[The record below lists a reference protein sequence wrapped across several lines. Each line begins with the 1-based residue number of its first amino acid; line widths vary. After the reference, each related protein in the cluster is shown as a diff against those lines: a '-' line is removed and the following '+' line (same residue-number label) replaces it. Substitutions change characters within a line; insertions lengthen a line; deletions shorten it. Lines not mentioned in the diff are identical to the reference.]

1 MGSNTTEQYRVVIDQ
16 ARQTFIAKN
25 QDYGT
30 AWRILR
36 ISSFVDQLFIKAK
49 RIRSIE
55 EHQQKAVDEGVE
67 PEFTGLINY
76 AALALIQ
83 LKLTAEKPLE
93 MPFEEVLA
101 LYDEVTTE
109 ARELMEKKN
118 HDYGEVWREMWQT
131 SLTDMILMKL
141 LRVRKLLE
149 QDGKAIASEGIDASF
164 YDIIN
169 YSVFALIKMQERH
182 EGNYHSH

>member
-1 MGSNTTEQYRVVIDQ
+1 MESKTSQQYLAVIEE
-16 ARQTFIAKN
+16 ARQTFVAKN

-36 ISSFVDQLFIKAK
+36 MGSFVDQLFIKAK

-55 EHQQKAVDEGVE
+55 EQEETAINEGIE
-67 PEFTGLINY
+67 PEFKGLINY

-83 LKLTAEKPLE
+83 LKLSADKPLE
-93 MPFEEVLA
+93 LPFEEVLKH
-101 LYDEVTTE
+101 YDEVTTE

-118 HDYGEVWREMWQT
+118 HDYGEVWREMWQS

-149 QDGKAIASEGIDASF
+149 QGGQAIASEGIDSSF
-164 YDIIN
+164 YDIMN
-169 YSVFALIKMQERH
+169 YSVFALIKIEEHDESTDYRD
-182 EGNYHSH
+182 

>member
-1 MGSNTTEQYRVVIDQ
+1 
-16 ARQTFIAKN
+16 
-25 QDYGT
+25 
-30 AWRILR
+30 
-36 ISSFVDQLFIKAK
+36 
-49 RIRSIE
+49 
-55 EHQQKAVDEGVE
+55 
-67 PEFTGLINY
+67 
-76 AALALIQ
+76 
-83 LKLTAEKPLE
+83 

-118 HDYGEVWREMWQT
+118 HDYGEVWREMWQR

-169 YSVFALIKMQERH
+169 YSVFALIKIQERH

>member
-1 MGSNTTEQYRVVIDQ
+1 MGSKTTEQYQTVIQQ
-16 ARQTFIAKN
+16 ARQKFIDKN

-36 ISSFVDQLFIKAK
+36 IGSFVDQLFIKAK

-55 EHQQKAVDEGVE
+55 ENTYTAIDEGVE
-67 PEFTGLINY
+67 PEYIGLVNY

-83 LKLTAEKPLE
+83 LQLPDDKPLDL
-93 MPFEEVLA
+93 PFEEVLA
-101 LYDEVTTE
+101 NYDAVINE
-109 ARELMEKKN
+109 AWELMEKKN
-118 HDYGEVWREMWQT
+118 HDYGEVWREMWPT

-141 LRVRKLLE
+141 LRIRKLIS
-149 QDGKAIASEGIDASF
+149 QDEEAVDSEGLDANF

-169 YSVFALIKMQERH
+169 YSVFALIKIHENHERTY
-182 EGNYHSH
+182 NWS

>member
-1 MGSNTTEQYRVVIDQ
+1 MGSNTTEQYRAVMDR
-16 ARQTFIAKN
+16 ARQLFVAKN

-55 EHQQKAVDEGVE
+55 EHQHRAVDEGVE
-67 PEFTGLINY
+67 PEFIGLINY

-83 LKLTAEKPLE
+83 LKLTADKPLE
-93 MPFEEVLA
+93 LPFEEVLA
-101 LYDEVTTE
+101 LYDQATTE

-118 HDYGEVWREMWQT
+118 HDYGEVWREMWQS

-141 LRVRKLLE
+141 LRVRKLIE
-149 QDGKAIASEGIDASF
+149 QGGNAIASEGIDGSF

-169 YSVFALIKMQERH
+169 YSVFALIKMQENH
-182 EGNYHSH
+182 ESNYHSH